1 MVSGES
7 ERARR
12 ADVRLFPWVVSA
24 AAPACRIA
32 IRLGLR
38 MKCWSCFGF
47 DILPRLKAWD
57 CRVPMSGCL
66 GAHHGTAVG
75 RGRLRSR
82 RPTLSLAGATP
93 AMPAASL
100 VTFPDAGRCRDLGI
114 SPGDSVVANTVTAVA
129 DKRRAPPGDKRD
141 GLTPDQGPG
150 LAPKKVTSDPWSE
163 SETPPRHENG
173 HS

>member
-1 MVSGES
+1 VT
-7 ERARR
+7 
-12 ADVRLFPWVVSA
+12 
-24 AAPACRIA
+24 I
-32 IRLGLR
+32 
-38 MKCWSCFGF
+38 

-57 CRVPMSGCL
+57 SRVRMSGCL
-66 GAHHGTAVG
+66 GAHHSTAVG

-173 HS
+173 HSRGAAQTAAGCGVRSPVLQLPTSWSKIHR